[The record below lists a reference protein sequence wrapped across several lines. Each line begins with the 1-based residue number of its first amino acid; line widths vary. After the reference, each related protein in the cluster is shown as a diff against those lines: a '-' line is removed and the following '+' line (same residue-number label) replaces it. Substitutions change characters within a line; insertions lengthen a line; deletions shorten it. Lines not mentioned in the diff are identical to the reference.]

1 MTSAKPK
8 PPLIPGET
16 RAYPVL
22 PLRDIVVFPHMIV
35 PLFVGREKSIKAL
48 EEVMRSDTFILLA
61 TQKNASDDDP
71 ATGAIFEIGTLA
83 SVLQLLKLPDGTVK
97 VLVEGAARAKVERY
111 TDRAEYYE
119 ADAVVLANSSGEQ
132 VEAEALARSV
142 INEFENYVKLNKKV
156 SPEVVGVVQQIEDY
170 AKLAD
175 TVASHLA
182 VKIPDKQVILETP
195 SVTERLEKVLGL
207 MESEISVLQVEKRI
221 RTRVKRQM
229 EKTQREY
236 YLNEQMKA
244 IQKELGDEEG
254 KDELAEIEDKIKK
267 TKLSK
272 EAREKAT
279 HELKK
284 LRQMSPMSAE
294 ATVVRNYLD
303 WLLSIPWNKKSK
315 VKKDL
320 VLAQE
325 ILDADHFGLEK
336 VKERIVEYLAVQQR
350 ANKLSGPILCLV
362 GPPGVGKT
370 SLGKSIARATG
381 RDFVRVSLGGV
392 RDEAEIRGHRRTY
405 IGSMPGK
412 VIQSMRKAKSSNPL
426 FLLDEVDK
434 MGADFRGD
442 PSSALLEVLDPEQN
456 HTFNDHYLEVD
467 YDLSNVMFITT
478 ANTLNIPPPLMDRM
492 EIIRIAGYT
501 EDEKVEI
508 ARKHLIPHAV
518 AKHGLDL
525 KEWSI
530 DDEALL
536 LLIRRYTREA
546 GVRNLER
553 ELSTLIRKAVKELTL
568 TKKKS
573 ITVEAKTV
581 SDYLGVP
588 KYRYGEVEDEDQVG
602 VVTGLA
608 WTDVGG
614 ELLTIEAAM
623 MPGKGKMTVTGN
635 LRDVMKES
643 ISAAA
648 SYVRMRAVAFGIEP
662 PRFDKKDI
670 HVHVPEG
677 ATPKDGPSAGVAM
690 VTAIVSVMTGIPVR
704 RDVAMTGEIT
714 LRGRVL
720 PIGGLKEKLL
730 AASRG
735 GMKTVLIPEENAKDL
750 VEISESI
757 KKGLEII
764 PVSRMDEVLA
774 RALTRKPEPIEWDEE
789 KAKPTETSVTTE
801 PAVETELFG
810 AHGAL
815 IGFPLRD
822 QPNWTAAPRGAAV
835 FVWPPCSCFVLDIV
849 QNKERTWFCCR
860 SELRVICSF
869 QTRQFVLAD
878 TPTHEVRRPAKL
890 SRRDV

>member
-1 MTSAKPK
+1 MTSAAKPK
-8 PPLIPGET
+8 PLLTAGES

-61 TQKNASDDDP
+61 TQKNASDDEP
-71 ATGAIFEIGTLA
+71 ATDAIFSVGTLA

-97 VLVEGAARAKVERY
+97 VLVEGAARAQVKQY
-111 TDRAEYYE
+111 TDRDEYFEAE
-119 ADAVVLANSSGEQ
+119 AVVLADSPGDQ

-142 INEFENYVKLNKKV
+142 VNEFEGYVKLNKKV

-195 SVTERLEKVLGL
+195 TVTERLEKVLGL

-244 IQKELGDEEG
+244 IQKELGDEDG
-254 KDELAEIEDKIKK
+254 KDELAELEEKIKR

-272 EAREKAT
+272 EAREKAQ
-279 HELKK
+279 HEIKK

-303 WLLSIPWNKKSK
+303 WLLSIPWNRKSK
-315 VKKDL
+315 IKKDL
-320 VLAQE
+320 TLAEQ

-350 ANKLSGPILCLV
+350 ANKLTGPILCLV

-370 SLGKSIARATG
+370 SLGKSIAKATG
-381 RDFVRVSLGGV
+381 REFVRVSLGGV

-412 VIQSMRKAKSSNPL
+412 VIQSMRKAKTSNPL

-456 HTFNDHYLEVD
+456 HAFNDHYLEVD
-467 YDLSNVMFITT
+467 YDLSHVMFITT

-508 ARKHLIPHAV
+508 ARKHLIPHAIV
-518 AKHGLDL
+518 KHGLEP

-536 LLIRRYTREA
+536 TLIRRYTREA

-553 ELSTLIRKAVKELTL
+553 ELSTLIRKAVKELTIS
-568 TKKKS
+568 KKQS
-573 ITVEAKTV
+573 VHV
-581 SDYLGVP
+581 NDNVLPDYLGVP
-588 KYRYGEVEDEDQVG
+588 KFRYGEVEDVDQVG

-662 PRFDKKDI
+662 PAFDKRDI

-690 VTAIVSVMTGIPVR
+690 VTAIVSVMTGIAVR

-730 AASRG
+730 AAHRG
-735 GMKTVLIPEENAKDL
+735 GIKTVVIPEENAKDL
-750 VEISESI
+750 VEINDSI
-757 KKGLEII
+757 KSGLDII
-764 PVSRMDEVLA
+764 PVSRMDEVLKH
-774 RALTRKPEPIEWDEE
+774 ALVRQPEAIVWEETTAKPVDVPEPVVEE
-789 KAKPTETSVTTE
+789 DSSGLT
-801 PAVETELFG
+801 
-810 AHGAL
+810 AH
-815 IGFPLRD
+815 
-822 QPNWTAAPRGAAV
+822 
-835 FVWPPCSCFVLDIV
+835 
-849 QNKERTWFCCR
+849 
-860 SELRVICSF
+860 
-869 QTRQFVLAD
+869 
-878 TPTHEVRRPAKL
+878 
-890 SRRDV
+890 